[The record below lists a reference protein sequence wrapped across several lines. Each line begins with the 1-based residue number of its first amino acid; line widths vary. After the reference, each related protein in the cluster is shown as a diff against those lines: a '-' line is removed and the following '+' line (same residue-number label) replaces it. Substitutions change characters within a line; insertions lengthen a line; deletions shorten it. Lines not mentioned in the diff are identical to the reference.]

1 MFAPVVFAS
10 DKPINVAVLP
20 EETVGVT
27 VEGLPDVPMFGV
39 ASDLN
44 AMFYPSAIAIAIA

>member
-1 MFAPVVFAS
+1 MFALVVLAK
-10 DKPINVAVLP
+10 DKPMSVAVLP
-20 EETVGVT
+20 ADTVGVT
-27 VEGLPDVPMFGV
+27 VVGLPDVPMFGV